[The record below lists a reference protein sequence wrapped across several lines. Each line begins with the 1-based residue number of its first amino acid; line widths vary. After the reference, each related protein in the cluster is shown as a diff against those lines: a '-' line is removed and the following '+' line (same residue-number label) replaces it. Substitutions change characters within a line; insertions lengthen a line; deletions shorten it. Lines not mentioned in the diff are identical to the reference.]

1 MNALENSLDKEI
13 IERLDG
19 SDRLLRAYN
28 YLRTKPEIKGLLD
41 MANIV
46 LVQRLKFN
54 DHGLI
59 HALITTRNSLKILDI
74 LGPRIVVT
82 EEWRSFEDSKLIVMV
97 ASYLHDIGN
106 SIHREEH
113 ELLGTF
119 LAKPFVEEILSE
131 VYGDEDR
138 EKSVKISSMIYEAIM
153 CHMGRYRPTSIEAGV
168 VATADGCDM
177 EKERARLPFK
187 MGKHDI
193 HKYSALAV
201 EKVDIIK
208 GKEKPLRIEVHMKD
222 PSGTFQIQEILMK
235 KIEGTNFSKFVEI
248 YAIIGG
254 EVVRFI

>member
-1 MNALENSLDKEI
+1 MDSLEQLDSEI

-19 SDRLLRAYN
+19 SERLLEAYN

-54 DHGLI
+54 DHGLT

-74 LGPRIVVT
+74 LGPELIVT
-82 EEWRSFEDSKLIVMV
+82 EDWRSFEDSKLIVMV
-97 ASYLHDIGN
+97 ASFLHDIGN

-113 ELLGTF
+113 ELLSIF
-119 LAKPFVEEILSE
+119 LASPFVDEIVRE
-131 VYGDEDR
+131 AYVDR
-138 EKSVKISSMIYEAIM
+138 EKSVKVGSMIYEAIM

-201 EKVDIIK
+201 EKVNLLK
-208 GKEKPLRIEVHMKD
+208 GKERPLRIEVHMKD

-235 KIEGTNFSKFVEI
+235 KIEGTNFEKFVEI
-248 YAIIGG
+248 YAIIGR